1 MKQSNE
7 MYIDLDPK
15 AREEDGLTPRR
26 RGCVCMGCVCVCVCS
41 SAYYMLKVAV

>member
-15 AREEDGLTPRR
+15 AREEGGLTPRR
-26 RGCVCMGCVCVCVCS
+26 RGCVCVWVCVCVC
-41 SAYYMLKVAV
+41 AVLLITC